1 MASMRMSNNTF
12 SAADRGHMATAL
24 ALGRRGLGRVWPNPA
39 VGCVIVDK
47 AGIVAGR
54 GWTQPGGRPHAETEA
69 LLRAGARAKGGT
81 AYVTLEPCSHVG
93 ETAPCAEAL
102 IAAGISRVVAALE
115 DPDGRV
121 SGRGFDALEQAGI
134 KVEVGLDE
142 KIARFDQ
149 AGFLSRIER
158 GRPMIAL
165 KTATSLDGRIAAK
178 TGDSKW
184 ITGPEARK
192 HGHLLRATHDAILVG
207 VGTALADNPRLDC
220 RIAGFEGTSPI
231 RIVLDTR
238 LKLAE
243 HGDLDLIA
251 RANEQET
258 WVFTA
263 TKDLN
268 SMSKLTAAGVR
279 VFPAPIMGDGRLD
292 VASVSEIIASEGVTR
307 LLIEGG
313 ATLATSFL
321 ERSLVDRIHSFRGP
335 QIIGGDGLAAIGPLG
350 LDQVANGPRFIRQ
363 GLQSIDDDCAEFYV
377 TIE

>member
-1 MASMRMSNNTF
+1 MSNNTF

-47 AGIVAGR
+47 VGIVAGR

-121 SGRGFDALEQAGI
+121 SGRGFDILRQAGI

-220 RIAGFEGTSPI
+220 RIAGFEGSSPI

-243 HGDLDLIA
+243 HSDLDLVA

-263 TKDLN
+263 SKDLN
-268 SMSKLTAAGVR
+268 SMSKMTAAGVR

-350 LDQVANGPRFIRQ
+350 LVQVANGPRFIRQ